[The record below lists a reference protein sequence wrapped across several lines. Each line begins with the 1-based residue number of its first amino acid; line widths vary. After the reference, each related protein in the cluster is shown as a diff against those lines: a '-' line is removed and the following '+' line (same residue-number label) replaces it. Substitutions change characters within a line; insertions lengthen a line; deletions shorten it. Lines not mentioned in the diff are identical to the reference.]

1 MWFKLLVTS
10 SDKTDKILKQIST
23 LEDNTFHSKERLLI
37 IVLYAIFIIKI
48 TYDDDLCINLS
59 MDQ

>member
-10 SDKTDKILKQIST
+10 SDKTDEILKQIST
-23 LEDNTFHSKERLLI
+23 LEDNTFHSKECLLI

>member
-48 TYDDDLCINLS
+48 TYDDDLCINLP

>member
-23 LEDNTFHSKERLLI
+23 LEDNTFHSKEHLLI

>member
-23 LEDNTFHSKERLLI
+23 LEDNNFHSKERLLI